1 MPSEMQERM
10 FFFFFLPGS
19 FWAVI
24 RPQDP
29 VFVPIYRQI
38 IDFSLL
44 ELIHLHINVIQRQTE
59 RMNTES
65 EYDTAKGCNLRSFY
79 KTPELKFVI

>member
-10 FFFFFLPGS
+10 FFFFLPGS
-19 FWAVI
+19 FWAVS
-24 RPQDP
+24 RPQNP
-29 VFVPIYRQI
+29 VFVPIYRQK

-44 ELIHLHINVIQRQTE
+44 VLIHLHINVIQRQTK

-65 EYDTAKGCNLRSFY
+65 EYDTAKDAISGLFTKHLN
-79 KTPELKFVI
+79 